1 MDDSVRAAVEV
12 LRGAGLEVADVSI
25 PWHVDA
31 MHVWNVIAT
40 EGAAYQ
46 MIDGNAFGMNVE
58 DFYDPE
64 LITHYARGRREHGAE
79 LSRTVQLVGLSG
91 RYTFEVGGGRYYAM
105 ARHLARELRAAYDAA
120 LAEFDVL
127 AMPTLPY
134 TAREIP
140 PADVSLAGYLDTALT
155 MIGNTAPFD
164 VSGHPACSVPAGLVD
179 GLPAGLM
186 IIGGQFADA
195 TVLRVAHTYEQ
206 AVGGFATPPVTASA
220 PA

>member
-1 MDDSVRAAVEV
+1 
-12 LRGAGLEVADVSI
+12 
-25 PWHVDA
+25 

-64 LITHYARGRREHGAE
+64 LITHYAAGRRDHGAE

-91 RYTFEVGGGRYYAM
+91 QYTFEVGGGRYYAM
-105 ARHLARELRAAYDAA
+105 ARHLAGELRAAYDAA
-120 LAEFDVL
+120 LSEYDVL
-127 AMPTLPY
+127 VMPTLPY

-140 PADVSLAGYLDTALT
+140 PADVSLPDYLDTALS

-164 VSGHPACSVPAGLVD
+164 VTGHPACSVPAGLVD

-186 IIGGQFADA
+186 IIGRRFADA
-195 TVLRVAHTYEQ
+195 TVLRMARTYEQ
-206 AVGGFATPPVTASA
+206 AVGGFARPPMAVTPTG
-220 PA
+220 